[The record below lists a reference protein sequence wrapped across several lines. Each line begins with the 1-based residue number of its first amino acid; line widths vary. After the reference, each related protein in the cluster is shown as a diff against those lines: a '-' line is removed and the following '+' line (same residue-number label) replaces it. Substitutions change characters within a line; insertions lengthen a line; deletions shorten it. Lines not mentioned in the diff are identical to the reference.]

1 MAMTQTKWHEP
12 ITLAQGETISF
23 TRMLSD
29 FLPSDGWSL
38 TYALR
43 GGAQA
48 ISFSST
54 SSGNSHIILVPSAIT
69 ATWLAGTYQLEGLAV
84 NTDGT
89 KHQFYLNN
97 FAVTTDLTTAPADLD
112 TRTFAQK
119 MLENI
124 ESALLDLSQN
134 SLQRTSVEMTEID
147 RVRRL
152 DLMAQREKLLQERR
166 GELARQAA
174 KNQKPTGRKIQTV
187 LFVTAPG
194 TISGQQFGAGNSVND
209 YQYP

>member
-54 SSGNSHIILVPSAIT
+54 SSGNSHVVLVPSATT
-69 ATWLAGTYQLEGLAV
+69 ATWLVGTYQLEGLAV

-89 KHQFYLNN
+89 KHHFYLNN

-187 LFVTAPG
+187 LVVTAPG

>member
-1 MAMTQTKWHEP
+1 VATTQTQCHEP
-12 ITLAQGETISF
+12 TTLAQGETISF
-23 TRMLSD
+23 TRVLSN

-43 GGAQA
+43 GGAQS
-48 ISFSST
+48 ISFFST
-54 SSGNSHIILVPSAIT
+54 PSGNSHVILVPSATT
-69 ATWLAGTYQLEGLAV
+69 ATWLVGNYQFEGLAV

-89 KHQFYLNN
+89 QKQFYLNN
-97 FAVTTDLTTAPADLD
+97 LVVTPDLTTAPSDLD
-112 TRTFAQK
+112 TKTFAQK

-124 ESALLDLSQN
+124 EAALLDLSQN

-174 KNQKPTGRKIQTV
+174 KNHKPTGRKIQTV
-187 LFVTAPG
+187 LVVTAPG

-209 YQYP
+209 YQYQ